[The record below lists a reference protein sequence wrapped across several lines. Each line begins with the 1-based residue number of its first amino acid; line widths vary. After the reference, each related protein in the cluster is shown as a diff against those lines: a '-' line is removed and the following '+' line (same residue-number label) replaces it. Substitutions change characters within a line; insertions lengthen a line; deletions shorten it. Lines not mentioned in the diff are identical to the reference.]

1 MGKLDTLI
9 KNLERQG
16 IDVSKEKP
24 ADYFLTNST
33 SGTVSWEPFAV
44 NAKSAMNDIKMSL
57 ASMAAVQLLDV
68 EDGHRVLDACAAP
81 GMKSMYLKRIR
92 PSCTIFCND
101 VSSARVARMKRL
113 HADNN
118 IEAEYRIGDA
128 TTLSGHLNGRLFD
141 RVLVDAP
148 CSGEGVI
155 LGGNES
161 MLKTWSTA
169 KINRLQQLQIRI
181 VKDAWRSLRP
191 GGLMVYSTCTLNK
204 NENERVLKKALKL
217 DISPSQAPLNTNEL
231 PKPGAP
237 IWAWRILPSQES
249 IGFFVAVIKKQEEH
263 ED

>member
-16 IDVSKEKP
+16 IDVSREKP
-24 ADYFLTNST
+24 TDYFLTNSM
-33 SGTVSWEPFAV
+33 SGAVSWEPFVANV
-44 NAKSAMNDIKMSL
+44 KITMDDIKMSL

-68 EDGHRVLDACAAP
+68 EDSHGVLDACAAP
-81 GMKSMYLKRIR
+81 GMKSMYLKRIS
-92 PSCTIFCND
+92 PSCAVYCND
-101 VSSARVARMKRL
+101 VSSVRVARMKRL
-113 HADNN
+113 HADNS
-118 IEAEYRIGDA
+118 IEAEYRVGDA
-128 TTLSGHLNGRLFD
+128 TTLSEHLNGRLFD

-155 LGGNES
+155 LGGDES
-161 MLKTWSTA
+161 MLETWSTA

-181 VKDAWRSLRP
+181 VKDVWRLLRP

-217 DISPSQAPLNTNEL
+217 DISPLQAPLNVNEL
-231 PKPGAP
+231 PKPTAP
-237 IWAWRILPSQES
+237 VWAWRILPSRES
-249 IGFFVAVIKKQEEH
+249 IGFFVAVIKKQEEQ